1 LGAINKKTGKIIV
14 FGGSGFLG
22 SYIVDQLVEAGYDAF
37 AADLKVS
44 NKIPTHR
51 FIKCDIL
58 NETLVNEIISDAEVV
73 FNFAG
78 YANLE
83 NAIKNPYETI
93 SLNVMGN
100 INILEAVR
108 NNNVNRYIFA
118 SSAYAMN
125 NKASFYGISKL
136 ASEKIIEE
144 YQKQYDLNYTIIRF
158 GSIYS
163 EEESDNNYLYK
174 VVKEAVQS
182 NEINHPGDGEE
193 IREYIHAEDA
203 ARLAINIMED
213 EDYERQHIILTGSE
227 RFKRFEIFQMIK
239 EILGKEITIRL
250 NKDGYDNHYN
260 FTPYQYQPSIS
271 KKLIANPYIDLGQGI
286 LRCIQNVENSKY

>member
-1 LGAINKKTGKIIV
+1 LGIVHEITGKIIV
-14 FGGSGFLG
+14 FGGAGFLG
-22 SYIVDQLVEAGYDAF
+22 SYVVNQLIEAGYDAY
-37 AADLKVS
+37 AADIKES
-44 NKIPTHR
+44 INIPPSR

-58 NETLVNEIISDAEVV
+58 DGSLVNNVVSDAEIV

-83 NAIKNPYETI
+83 NAIKNPFETI

-100 INILEAVR
+100 INILEGVR
-108 NNNVNRYIFA
+108 NTNISRYLFA

-144 YQKQYDLNYTIIRF
+144 YHKQYSLNYTIIRF

-163 EEESDNNYLYK
+163 EQESDNNYLFK
-174 VVKEAVQS
+174 VVKDAVES
-182 NEINHPGDGEE
+182 REIIHPGNGEE

-203 ARLAINIMED
+203 ARLAINILED
-213 EDYERQHIILTGSE
+213 KEYEGQHIILTGSE
-227 RFKRFEIFQMIK
+227 RFKRLEIFQMIK
-239 EILGKEITIRL
+239 EILGEDLSIKL
-250 NKDGYDNHYN
+250 NQGGYDNHYN
-260 FTPYQYQPSIS
+260 YTPYQYQPSIS

-286 LRCIQNVENSKY
+286 LRCIQNVKNSTL

>member
-1 LGAINKKTGKIIV
+1 MNKIKGKIIV

-22 SYIVDQLVEAGYDAF
+22 SYVVAHLIEAGYDAYS
-37 AADLKVS
+37 ADIRES
-44 NKIPTHR
+44 NKIPSHR

-58 NETLVNEIISDAEVV
+58 DETLVNEIMGDANIV

-83 NAIKNPYETI
+83 NAIKNPHETI

-100 INILEAVR
+100 INILEGVR
-108 NNNVNRYIFA
+108 NNDIKRYIFA

-144 YQKQYDLNYTIIRF
+144 YEKQYHLNYTIIRF

-174 VVKEAVQS
+174 VVREAVES
-182 NEINHPGDGEE
+182 EEINHPGDGEE

-213 EDYERQHIILTGSE
+213 GGYEKQHIILTGSE
-227 RFKRFEIFQMIK
+227 RFKRLEIFQMIK

-286 LRCIQNVENSKY
+286 LRCIQNVEKRKQ